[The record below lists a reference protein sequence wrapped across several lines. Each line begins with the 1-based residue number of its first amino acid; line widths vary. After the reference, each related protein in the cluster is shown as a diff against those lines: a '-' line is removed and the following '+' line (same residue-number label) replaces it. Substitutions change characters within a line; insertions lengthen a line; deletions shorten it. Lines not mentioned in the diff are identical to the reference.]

1 MFEVGVFFVLLYD
14 FVSKWVLSHK
24 FFGPTLSRLIFS
36 GSDII
41 TYRSIFCLANFDVK
55 PHQRNADF
63 YTKVI
68 VKNSQVLIN
77 VLVSL
82 MIKKGF

>member
-24 FFGPTLSRLIFS
+24 LFGPTLSGLIFS

-41 TYRSIFCLANFDVK
+41 TYRSIFRLVNFDVE
-55 PHQRNADF
+55 PHQRCADF

-68 VKNSQVLIN
+68 VKKWSD
-77 VLVSL
+77 
-82 MIKKGF
+82 FEFFY